1 MRINRY
7 LIILLIL
14 TSTSLLSCE
23 MNDYVQP
30 EALPAITQI
39 GKQTFGAK
47 INGTIWTPFQRY
59 KANPNFKPVP
69 VVWGKYQNA
78 TLRLSVTN
86 QNTLESMS
94 FMINNVK
101 DTGRYQFMRYF
112 PKNAVEFTPFAS
124 VYQKCID
131 GNCLQYSICQ
141 TCENEVNIT
150 RFDPVSKIYSGT
162 FSVTFQNKERPTE
175 MLTLKDGR
183 FDIRE

>member
-1 MRINRY
+1 MRTNRY
-7 LIILLIL
+7 LIILLTL
-14 TSTSLLSCE
+14 VSLLSCE

-30 EALPAITQI
+30 EALPAVTQI

-124 VYQKCID
+124 VYQKCIN
-131 GNCLQYSICQ
+131 GNCSQYAICQ

-162 FSVTFQNKERPTE
+162 FSVTFQNKEKPSE
-175 MLTLKDGR
+175 ILALKDGR
-183 FDIRE
+183 FDIKE